1 MSDEFDFEVSINK
14 GSATARLTPL
24 NPQAAQYLYEELFV
38 GEHTSRDENSIEFPY
53 KDIKTITR
61 NFLPN
66 YNIKWNIQSHQQ
78 KKSSG
83 PVKSV
88 IESLRT
94 VMITKDSKVNM
105 NEKSSTMMTISLPF
119 NH

>member
-1 MSDEFDFEVSINK
+1 MSQEYDFEVSINK

-53 KDIKTITR
+53 KDIQTITR